1 VSEEGEEKV
10 TVVSETMPSKAPDPM
25 DTTLEGMV
33 TVCRPEEAKALLLM
47 FTRVWAEVR
56 GKDPRD
62 AVLAKA

>member
-1 VSEEGEEKV
+1 
-10 TVVSETMPSKAPDPM
+10 MPSKAPDPM